1 MYTEGWNLTFRCL
14 EKLLP
19 IRILFTEFVICV
31 LIESL
36 TNRFVRRE
44 LLPLLSCLLD
54 PCQPRSHVG
63 LVLFVEVAEEE
74 GPVYPGVNL
83 VNLVVL
89 MQFRWPE
96 CDHVRRGIE
105 GRPEAIDRAPSPPGY
120 VGNDIFDRPAS
131 CDLRLR
137 HVLLT
142 NLVEQCQPCRLLAL

>member
-1 MYTEGWNLTFRCL
+1 MGIYTEGWNLTFRCL

-36 TNRFVRRE
+36 TNRWNIAFSLVGCLFVRRE

-74 GPVYPGVNL
+74 GPGEPLTLKPGQALGIVELLIAQGGDFGDQLLENL
-83 VNLVVL
+83 V
-89 MQFRWPE
+89 
-96 CDHVRRGIE
+96 
-105 GRPEAIDRAPSPPGY
+105 
-120 VGNDIFDRPAS
+120 
-131 CDLRLR
+131 
-137 HVLLT
+137 
-142 NLVEQCQPCRLLAL
+142 

>member
-1 MYTEGWNLTFRCL
+1 KLERQKRRDASKGQNGRSRRKAGVRTFTPWPPLGQKMGEPSAYVPL

-74 GPVYPGVNL
+74 GPGEPLTLKPGQAL
-83 VNLVVL
+83 
-89 MQFRWPE
+89 
-96 CDHVRRGIE
+96 GIVE
-105 GRPEAIDRAPSPPGY
+105 
-120 VGNDIFDRPAS
+120 
-131 CDLRLR
+131 
-137 HVLLT
+137 LLIA
-142 NLVEQCQPCRLLAL
+142 QDGDF